1 MIKPSKV
8 IGENYLSRWH
18 VIPRNPVFNIYLHK
32 FTGSDD
38 DRAKHDHP
46 FASFSIK
53 LHGQMLEHYGDDKVR
68 FANTF
73 TYRKAKFAH
82 RLEIV
87 AGPVWTI
94 FFTGPRIREWGFH
107 CPQGWKHW
115 SKMTTPDGK
124 QIGGCE

>member
-18 VIPRNPVFNIYLHK
+18 VIPRNPVFNIYVHK

-38 DRAKHDHP
+38 DRAMHDHP

-53 LHGQMLEHYGDDKVR
+53 LKGCMLEHYGDNRVR
-68 FANTF
+68 FARTL

-87 AGPVWTI
+87 KGPAWTI
-94 FFTGPRIREWGFH
+94 FITGPRFREWGFH
-107 CPQGWKHW
+107 CPKGWVHW